1 MANPTKWLTFP
12 LFCKPLQSCMERS
25 NKIQPGSVEHGSVQ
39 CKGSTCKLDCD
50 NGFSPYGGYNRAR
63 CIQNRKTGK
72 TQWSRQNLGECRT
85 CDQLQINTQQ
95 MTVSY
100 L

>member
-1 MANPTKWLTFP
+1 
-12 LFCKPLQSCMERS
+12 MERS

-72 TQWSRQNLGECRT
+72 THWSRQNLGECRT